1 MSLAL
6 HGLLDRL
13 FFFLIFFLIAGE
25 RRSTPVCNG
34 NAFGARSAIRRST
47 ARTSRRNDAA
57 SAATDDGRRCRAG
70 DGFAGRWADGH
81 ARSAVST
88 VTARGHDDSVGV
100 DASRLAYSW
109 SSARQ

>member
-6 HGLLDRL
+6 HGLLGRF
-13 FFFLIFFLIAGE
+13 FFFLISFAGE

-34 NAFGARSAIRRST
+34 GAFGARSAIRRST

-57 SAATDDGRRCRAG
+57 STATDDGRRFRAG
-70 DGFAGRWADGH
+70 DGFDRRAADGH
-81 ARSAVST
+81 ACSAVST